1 MISKIS
7 HKKKIDVLFLS
18 AYKRSIYMIA
28 NKHEECFVVVSWIN
42 FLLQSNPFYAVTLR
56 KYLSAHLIQ
65 VDRCCNIEQQKQ

>member
-28 NKHEECFVVVSWIN
+28 NKHEECFVVVK
-42 FLLQSNPFYAVTLR
+42 L
-56 KYLSAHLIQ
+56 
-65 VDRCCNIEQQKQ
+65 D

>member
-42 FLLQSNPFYAVTLR
+42 FLLQSNPIYAVTLR
-56 KYLSAHLIQ
+56 
-65 VDRCCNIEQQKQ
+65 N